1 MIVAVAAHLALQG
14 TFASVRFRV
23 NRNLLGAVGVNNGH
37 VLVRSATGTSGAP
50 LNGKLRRIQ
59 LNKEAIAALRKLR
72 DLAGTSEFVCPHAYG
87 REHRTW
93 WKAALKESK
102 VRDFHWHDIR
112 HTFASRL
119 VIGVVDI
126 YTVKELMGHAVIS
139 VTQRYAHI
147 SRPAVCR
154 PSWILLPFHQV

>member
-1 MIVAVAAHLALQG
+1 
-14 TFASVRFRV
+14 
-23 NRNLLGAVGVNNGH
+23 
-37 VLVRSATGTSGAP
+37 
-50 LNGKLRRIQ
+50 
-59 LNKEAIAALRKLR
+59 
-72 DLAGTSEFVCPHAYG
+72 VCPHAYG

-119 VIGVVDI
+119 VMGVVDI

-154 PSWILLPFHQV
+154 PSWILLPFHQVSQKAHPPLPSPRREASKPFGIGCRRKESNLHALAVSGF